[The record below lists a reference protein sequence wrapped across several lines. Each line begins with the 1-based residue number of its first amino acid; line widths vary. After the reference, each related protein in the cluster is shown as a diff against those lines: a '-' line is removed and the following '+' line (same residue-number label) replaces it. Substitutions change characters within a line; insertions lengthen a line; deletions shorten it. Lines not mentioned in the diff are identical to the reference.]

1 MTLVIDPIHFHAEA
15 SPDLLGQVGEK
26 NARTITVVQPA
37 IPGAV
42 NYALLFQIPDAASTA
57 ESSAATDASH
67 AAATLFSVTCT
78 SGSVTVPNAILQR
91 SGTVWCQWVARDQ
104 AGSKIAKSNLIPL
117 RVEPSLSAVEG
128 TIPTPEELQTKYDT
142 MMQELEKAK
151 TSMLEAIR
159 SAGGSPTAVSQVLE
173 YTELS
178 NGIYSFTPAHN
189 RLYRFC
195 VTDSESDPPHPPLL
209 QVLAPDVSGTNAV
222 FHCQILLQHFSA
234 FQISFADNLTGTDGL
249 SVSNGFFFVDSS
261 HAQDLIALSLW
272 YDGFGF
278 RYHWAAI

>member
-142 MMQELEKAK
+142 MKQKPACWKPFDL
-151 TSMLEAIR
+151 L
-159 SAGGSPTAVSQVLE
+159 AV
-173 YTELS
+173 
-178 NGIYSFTPAHN
+178 
-189 RLYRFC
+189 RL
-195 VTDSESDPPHPPLL
+195 P
-209 QVLAPDVSGTNAV
+209 Q
-222 FHCQILLQHFSA
+222 
-234 FQISFADNLTGTDGL
+234 
-249 SVSNGFFFVDSS
+249 
-261 HAQDLIALSLW
+261 
-272 YDGFGF
+272 
-278 RYHWAAI
+278 